1 MMDNYFIIRH
11 ARDILDECFTNLIS
25 GIWPSDD
32 VDDIGLW
39 FCQMAGEVLASEFLA
54 SDSMT
59 IEDAI
64 EIGKKLT
71 RLIAFDDKIKENYK
85 LEFQEYYHLKDE
97 PELPQ
102 EVQVSDERWNQ
113 EIKEVLSQYPGGVQF
128 PPSNNGSFSN
138 G

>member
-1 MMDNYFIIRH
+1 MMDNDSIIRC

-39 FCQMAGEVLASEFLA
+39 FCQMAGEMLTSGFLT

-71 RLIAFDDKIKENYK
+71 HLIAFDSKSMENYK
-85 LEFQEYYHLKDE
+85 LEFQEYYHLRDK

-102 EVQVSDERWNQ
+102 EAQVSDKRWSQ

>member
-1 MMDNYFIIRH
+1 MDNDSIIRY

-39 FCQMAGEVLASEFLA
+39 FCQMAGEMLTSVFLT

-64 EIGKKLT
+64 EVGKKLT
-71 RLIAFDDKIKENYK
+71 HLIAFDGKSKENYK
-85 LEFQEYYHLKDE
+85 LEFQEYYHLRDE

-102 EVQVSDERWNQ
+102 EAQVSDKRWSQ